1 MDGWDEFRQSSD
13 VRREEPMCSVCCVA
27 GDGAWVDGKGHLDVI
42 QTKRHE
48 TRGGGFEGKGKQKKQ
63 DKTTKD
69 RLTETRQS
77 SAPTEFWYGQARRTG
92 KPEQQ

>member
-1 MDGWDEFRQSSD
+1 MDGTSSD
-13 VRREEPMCSVCCVA
+13 GVQTSGEKSRCVCSACCVA
-27 GDGAWVDGKGHLDVI
+27 GGGAWVDGKGYLDVI
-42 QTKRHE
+42 QTKRHK